1 MFQRSS
7 CKGSVEVYKKSSVA
21 LVIRTTGIA
30 INQTGM
36 YKSSGLFTIGL
47 SEYEILLFCLMGTAP
62 ALFLY
67 KYEIFWYIHQQ
78 LHQAGNCL
86 LINFKHPQKGDI
98 KFPHR
103 LFAKYNP
110 FPGSPNCRFS
120 KGNSSEVCR
129 VPNMKSHNASLDP

>member
-1 MFQRSS
+1 MTI
-7 CKGSVEVYKKSSVA
+7 EVA
-21 LVIRTTGIA
+21 GIA

-47 SEYEILLFCLMGTAP
+47 SEYEILYYYLFCLMGTAP

-67 KYEIFWYIHQQ
+67 KYEIFWYIHPQ
-78 LHQAGNCL
+78 LHQAENCL
-86 LINFKHPQKGDI
+86 LINFKHPQKGDT

-129 VPNMKSHNASLDP
+129 VPNIKSHNASLDP